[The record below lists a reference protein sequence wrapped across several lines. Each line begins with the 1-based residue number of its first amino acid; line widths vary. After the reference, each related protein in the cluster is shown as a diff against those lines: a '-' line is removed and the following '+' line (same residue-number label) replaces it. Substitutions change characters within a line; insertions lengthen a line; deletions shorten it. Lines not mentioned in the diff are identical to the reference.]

1 MRGEFIEKQ
10 HYSCS
15 QKNCG
20 EIFQTSKAL
29 LTHEQLQH
37 EALQV
42 YMGEMIGQNTLY
54 QKIE

>member
-1 MRGEFIEKQ
+1 MRGEFVEKQ